1 MISLQT
7 RNVYSEIFELLK
19 HIDKNDLNR
28 VPMDVLAVIKENRNV
43 EYIPN
48 IDFQNI
54 NDSLSKRARALY
66 VCLYTTYMVED
77 KAEKDR
83 IKKVLYDN
91 EMEKNKNVS
100 YDIFNKSNEKKNN
113 KKDKEVV
120 LYKKESFIKKIISKI
135 KEIFKK

>member
-28 VPMDVLAVIKENRNV
+28 VPMDVLTVIKENRNV
-43 EYIPN
+43 EYVPN
-48 IDFQNI
+48 IDFKNI
-54 NDSLSKRARALY
+54 NNSLSKRARAFY
-66 VCLYTTYMVED
+66 VWLYTTYMVQD

-83 IKKVLYDN
+83 IKKILYDN
-91 EMEKNKNVS
+91 EMEKNKNIS
-100 YDIFNKSNEKKNN
+100 YDIFNKNKEKKNN
-113 KKDKEVV
+113 KKDKELV
-120 LYKKESFIKKIISKI
+120 LYKKESFIKKIINKI

>member
-28 VPMDVLAVIKENRNV
+28 VPMDVLIVIKENRNV
-43 EYIPN
+43 EYVPN
-48 IDFQNI
+48 IDFENI
-54 NDSLSKRARALY
+54 NDSLSKRARAFY
-66 VCLYTTYMVED
+66 VWLYTTYMVQD

-83 IKKVLYDN
+83 IKKILYDN
-91 EMEKNKNVS
+91 EMEKNKNIS
-100 YDIFNKSNEKKNN
+100 YDIFNKNKEKKNN
-113 KKDKEVV
+113 KKDKELV
-120 LYKKESFIKKIISKI
+120 LYKKESFIKKIINKI